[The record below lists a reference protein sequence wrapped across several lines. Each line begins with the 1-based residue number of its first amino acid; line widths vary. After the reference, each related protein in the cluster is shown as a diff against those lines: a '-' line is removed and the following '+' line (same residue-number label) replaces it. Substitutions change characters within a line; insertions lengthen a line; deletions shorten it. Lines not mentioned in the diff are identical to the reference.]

1 MSKGSRGSRGSEV
14 PGPVVSAAG
23 GIVVAGIEML
33 TSYELADAAVD
44 AREVVETFRQ
54 AGTLVD
60 DWDSV
65 LRCAAD
71 AIERAAGCGSSA
83 GRLPTDLTA
92 LVVLLRRTTRHPL
105 AGDEELLDRVS
116 AELETLV
123 EVSRPAGL
131 PGPNDLD
138 WSF

>member
-1 MSKGSRGSRGSEV
+1 M
-14 PGPVVSAAG
+14 
-23 GIVVAGIEML
+23 GIEML

-71 AIERAAGCGSSA
+71 AIERAACDGSCA
-83 GRLPTDLTA
+83 GQLPSLELTA
-92 LVVLLRRTTRHPL
+92 LAALLRRTTLRPL
-105 AGDEELLDRVS
+105 GSDGELLDRVS
-116 AELETLV
+116 ADLETLV
-123 EVSRPAGL
+123 AVSRPAGI

-138 WSF
+138 WSFYATHS